1 MRRQQKKYYPVV
13 STSVDNMYQCA
24 MIPTTNKHT
33 AESEFNSYLEEITNS
48 IYMLKSKSVFK
59 PQTLIA
65 CPRCGNA
72 LSLLTKVYGGDSTEA
87 ICRCENCHHDN
98 K

>member
-1 MRRQQKKYYPVV
+1 MKTLQKKYYSIV
-13 STSVDNMYQCA
+13 SAGIDDTYHCA

-33 AESEFNSYLEEITNS
+33 AETEFNGYLEELSNS
-48 IYMLKSKSVFK
+48 IYKLKSKSVFR

-72 LSLLTKVYGGDSTEA
+72 LSLYTKIYGGNFTEA
-87 ICRCENCHHDN
+87 LCRCENCKKDN